1 MGGFFSGNIS
11 HPFQFDNSPAFLD
24 HFYDNLTTLF
34 IAFADIKDF
43 GVCYFESTNS
53 KSKYCPHPT
62 YQRKNKQTRKDFK
75 IPLPAKNLKFRE
87 V

>member
-24 HFYDNLTTLF
+24 HFYVNLTTLF
-34 IAFADIKDF
+34 IAFVEIKDF
-43 GVCYFESTNS
+43 DGFFYFESTNS
-53 KSKYCPHPT
+53 KSRYCP
-62 YQRKNKQTRKDFK
+62 Y
-75 IPLPAKNLKFRE
+75 PAHQ